1 MKAAAGWGC
10 CALPSLALFELL
22 VLPLRPLPLVFR
34 LLLLPPPSIL
44 LLHSVDAVAALT
56 LVAFVAVAAKPFSQQ
71 LQIVQRRP
79 PSDSEVFITRGPD
92 LEVVGTQVEVM
103 AGAGVPADAAA
114 VPLAQEVTADLS
126 GPCHID
132 NVLTQTVAEEGLH
145 PGAVIL
151 LKQSNTS
158 CCDGS

>member
-1 MKAAAGWGC
+1 M
-10 CALPSLALFELL
+10 
-22 VLPLRPLPLVFR
+22 
-34 LLLLPPPSIL
+34 
-44 LLHSVDAVAALT
+44 
-56 LVAFVAVAAKPFSQQ
+56 
-71 LQIVQRRP
+71 QRRP
-79 PSDSEVFITRGPD
+79 PSDGEVFVTRGPD
-92 LEVVGTQVEVM
+92 LEAVSIQVEVM

-126 GPCHID
+126 GPGHVG

-158 CCDGS
+158 CVMAHGLHVCQLVLEFALVAKVTESLTVIPATDSKRFWVRTNVMMVYIRFGS